1 MRPMLALRGLGKLL
15 GMRKAA
21 DEGANWEVEVIRKKG
36 KDGEREEDGKEK
48 RQLRL
53 RRERLG

>member
-15 GMRKAA
+15 GMRKVA
-21 DEGANWEVEVIRKKG
+21 DEGANRKVEVIREKG

-48 RQLRL
+48 RQLRQ